1 MLNLTILWEDRDIMI
16 INKPPFVVVN
26 RAESIKGETVQD
38 WADRHCE
45 ECTHDAAIHI
55 DRLPRYARN
64 DKETRDDEEV
74 FSKRSGVA
82 HRLDKE
88 TSGCLLIAKNPTA
101 LKSLLR
107 QFRDREI
114 KKEYLALVHGRMTPA
129 SGTIRLP
136 LSRSRYDR
144 EKWEIR
150 YSGKMAET
158 TWLVEKYFSET
169 TLVRLFPMT
178 GRTHQIRVH
187 LAHLGFPIFSDEKY
201 LTRSL
206 LAGDRARLAR
216 HFLHAETIV
225 FKSLGGLAIKVSAE
239 LGGDLE
245 KVLEEERGNLVY

>member
-1 MLNLTILWEDRDIMI
+1 MLNLTILWEDRDIMV

-26 RAESIKGETVQD
+26 RAESIRGETVQD
-38 WADRHCE
+38 WAE
-45 ECTHDAAIHI
+45 KIPPLTNT
-55 DRLPRYARN
+55 LG
-64 DKETRDDEEV
+64 RDDNKDEEV
-74 FSKRSGVA
+74 FRRRSGVA

-88 TSGCLLIAKNPTA
+88 TSGCLLIAKNPAA